1 MVDESSPE
9 PVELSFEE
17 RFAAARAFAMR
28 SLARRESA
36 ESELAKRLRLQG
48 FNEEVIEAV
57 VEYCRG
63 YNWVNDDRYG
73 AMAVRAGAAKGHG
86 PIKIRFDLRRKGLDD
101 MQIDAAFDQPELD
114 WFELAFALLERRARV
129 ADLGDFKLRMKWL
142 KYLLGRGFT
151 QEQARYAIS
160 AMQQGDDK
168 RAGSGHGA
176 ARWRDPPARE
186 MGGISPVLPCP

>member
-1 MVDESSPE
+1 MVDESVNEPGE
-9 PVELSFEE
+9 PVELTFEE
-17 RFAAARAFAMR
+17 LVVAARAFAMR

-36 ESELAKRLRLQG
+36 ESELARRLRQKG
-48 FNEEVIEAV
+48 FEEEVVAV
-57 VEYCRG
+57 VLDHCRG
-63 YNWVNDDRYG
+63 YGWVNDDRYG

-151 QEQARYAIS
+151 QDQARYAIS
-160 AMQQGDDK
+160 ALQQG
-168 RAGSGHGA
+168 
-176 ARWRDPPARE
+176 E
-186 MGGISPVLPCP
+186 E